1 MTPPKTAASVII
13 FVFVPFMVA
22 YLLSELYR
30 NINGIVGPI
39 IKIEL
44 GLSIEYLGLM
54 TSLFLAAVA
63 GVQVFTGLWLDKY
76 GPRKTVAALLLVGAL
91 GAFIFSTATHVGLL
105 LGRFLIGIG
114 MAGCW
119 TAAFMVNSRWM
130 PAERLVLANGAII
143 GFAGFG
149 ALLSTLPT
157 QLLLNHISWNAM
169 FLGLAFI
176 TAAVAILIFIVVPNH
191 PDDSAHH
198 PDANF
203 IRQLRGF
210 AAVLANPVFIRVAP
224 ISALGQGVWIS
235 YQGLWAGVWLREANQ
250 MAAIPAAQVLLFL
263 AISVIAGN
271 LFLGAIADILER
283 HGVPVV
289 RTMIFLYFVFIGTQI
304 AIVLNFGIAPFFLW
318 SLFGLTV
325 ASSLFVYALV
335 ARAVSA
341 DLVGRAMSLLNLL
354 ATLCAFV
361 MQYSVG
367 VIIELWQAN
376 PNGDYPLIAHQT
388 AFGAIIF
395 CQVSAFLWMVKK
407 RAGAHD

>member
-1 MTPPKTAASVII
+1 M
-13 FVFVPFMVA
+13 
-22 YLLSELYR
+22 
-30 NINGIVGPI
+30 
-39 IKIEL
+39 
-44 GLSIEYLGLM
+44 
-54 TSLFLAAVA
+54 
-63 GVQVFTGLWLDKY
+63 
-76 GPRKTVAALLLVGAL
+76 
-91 GAFIFSTATHVGLL
+91 
-105 LGRFLIGIG
+105 
-114 MAGCW
+114 
-119 TAAFMVNSRWM
+119 
-130 PAERLVLANGAII
+130 
-143 GFAGFG
+143 
-149 ALLSTLPT
+149 
-157 QLLLNHISWNAM
+157 
-169 FLGLAFI
+169 
-176 TAAVAILIFIVVPNH
+176 
-191 PDDSAHH
+191 
-198 PDANF
+198 
-203 IRQLRGF
+203 
-210 AAVLANPVFIRVAP
+210 
-224 ISALGQGVWIS
+224 
-235 YQGLWAGVWLREANQ
+235 WLREANQ

-283 HGVPVV
+283 RGVPVV